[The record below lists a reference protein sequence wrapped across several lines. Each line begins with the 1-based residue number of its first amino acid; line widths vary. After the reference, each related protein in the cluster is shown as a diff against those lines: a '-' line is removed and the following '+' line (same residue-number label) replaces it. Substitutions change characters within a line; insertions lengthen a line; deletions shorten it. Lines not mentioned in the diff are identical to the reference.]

1 MQLTKDIIKLKNI
14 LIKIPKATKRI
25 WDLSEN
31 RCGYR
36 KCNYQIILV

>member
-1 MQLTKDIIKLKNI
+1 MVEMNMQLTKDIIKLKNI

-31 RCGYR
+31 RWGYR
-36 KCNYQIILV
+36 KCN